1 MYFIEHNR
9 KIIENE
15 FYNNNLSQVELFQK
29 FVDYLFFIRKL
40 YSKINQVN
48 KIFKNFIYYTEKF
61 IDIATKNINIYDL
74 YHFNKKA
81 VIYSYCNEAKKKIFI
96 FKF

>member
-29 FVDYLFFIRKL
+29 FVDYLCFIRNYIQKEI
-40 YSKINQVN
+40 K
-48 KIFKNFIYYTEKF
+48 
-61 IDIATKNINIYDL
+61 
-74 YHFNKKA
+74 
-81 VIYSYCNEAKKKIFI
+81 
-96 FKF
+96 